1 MRTGLLSDEY
11 IYKQNPAFFPDV
23 PVNSKRKGVRTVK
36 KSVIPFYDLFAV
48 AQVTMQNPYDLVDEY
63 AQAIELPNLFEPAP
77 VMAPRTPEQKSRVSS
92 SNFWVGS
99 GSNSSDGVQLFGMEE
114 ETTEPSADSPSKKTI
129 NALKK
134 LRTDMI
140 GQTVGGAP
148 NVFTQSSPFKIFR
161 PATAREDELAEARE
175 DLEATTER
183 PPSVRNN
190 RGVAPGEAEVEAE
203 APGEFFL
210 LPLYKFFSE

>member
-11 IYKQNPAFFPDV
+11 IYKQNPAFFHDV

-48 AQVTMQNPYDLVDEY
+48 AQVTLQNPYELIDEY
-63 AQAIELPNLFEPAP
+63 TEANELPNFFEPEP

-114 ETTEPSADSPSKKTI
+114 ETTESGKIKRTE

-134 LRTDMI
+134 LKTDMI

-190 RGVAPGEAEVEAE
+190 RGVAPGEAEVEAS
-203 APGEFFL
+203 APGDFFL